1 MFKTLIQDIASPIMD
16 RRGSLFREEEEDEAE
31 EKFNKKED
39 LKDFQAASSTEPAL
53 LRIRNYSDNV
63 QGTGSVIVME

>member
-1 MFKTLIQDIASPIMD
+1 MFKTLIQDITSPIMD

-31 EKFNKKED
+31 DNIVKKD
-39 LKDFQAASSTEPAL
+39 GLKDFQASSSTEPAL

-63 QGTGSVIVME
+63 QGAVSVILME